1 MQKAYVKP
9 YVKRHAK
16 ATTCRTHGKPCVHMH
31 VNGEVYKMGYK
42 SVHRG
47 GEEQKGKEGKKE
59 KKEKKKKEKEKKG
72 REKEKEKEIG
82 VPTVRTCR
90 TKK

>member
-1 MQKAYVKP
+1 MTHGKP

-42 SVHRG
+42 SVRRG
-47 GEEQKGKEGKKE
+47 GEEQKGKEE
-59 KKEKKKKEKEKKG
+59 KKKRRKKKEKEKKG
-72 REKEKEKEIG
+72 REKEREKVIG
-82 VPTVRTCR
+82 VPTDRTRR